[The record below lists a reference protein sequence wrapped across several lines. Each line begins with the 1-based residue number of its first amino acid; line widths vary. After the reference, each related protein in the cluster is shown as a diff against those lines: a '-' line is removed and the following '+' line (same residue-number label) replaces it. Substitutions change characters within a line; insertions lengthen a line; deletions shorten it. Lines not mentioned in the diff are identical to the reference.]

1 MDYIIFVKTFK
12 MKVTA
17 IIPDEL
23 IAEAMELSNSETMTD
38 TLKIALTN
46 YIRSQKIQKLG
57 ATFLNKSLKFKY
69 SFQELRELNR
79 K

>member
-1 MDYIIFVKTFK
+1 

-23 IAEAMELSNSETMTD
+23 IAEAMELSNAETITE
-38 TLKIALTN
+38 TLKIALHT
-46 YIRSQKIQKLG
+46 YIRSQKIKKLG
-57 ATFLNKSLKFKY
+57 NVILSEPLEFKY
-69 SFQELRELNR
+69 TARELRELNR

>member
-12 MKVTA
+12 MKITA

-23 IAEAMELSNSETMTD
+23 IAEAMEFSNSETITD
-38 TLKIALTN
+38 TLKIALTS

-57 ATFLNKSLKFKY
+57 ATLLIRPLKFKY
-69 SFQELRELNR
+69 SSQELRELNR

>member
-1 MDYIIFVKTFK
+1 

-23 IAEAMELSNSETMTD
+23 IVEAMDFSKSDSITE
-38 TLKIALTN
+38 TLKIDLIA
-46 YIRSQKIQKLG
+46 YIRSQKIKQLG
-57 ATFLNKSLKFKY
+57 SIVVNEPLAFKY
-69 SFQELRELNR
+69 SAQELRDLNR